1 MYAIVFQQKMPRK
14 QKDPRFMHG
23 DRVAEKPKKRMV
35 LTYSAET
42 KQRIQPFFTQRYGTV
57 MATIYRS
64 NARGSRVPYV
74 AVLWDGSQTQSFHTQ
89 NRLCLE
95 RDLAAE
101 VAAYNAAGE

>member
-1 MYAIVFQQKMPRK
+1 MPRK

-35 LTYSAET
+35 LTHSAET

-57 MATIYRS
+57 MATIYRT

-74 AVLWDGSQTQSFHTQ
+74 AVLWDGAKTQSFHTQ

-95 RDLAAE
+95 KDLAAE
-101 VAAYNAAGE
+101 AAAYNVDGE